1 MWNEKV
7 IARWPACNKCLEN
20 GNYYCLQCFTFSKP
34 DWLQGDRYLLLSVSM
49 NCFLGGVSELEG
61 RDVMQPPGAFF
72 LKPEERVSWHS
83 PGSLTGLY
91 GSPPPCQWC
100 HLWWVASSP
109 GASVFF
115 LQGGVQSKLDLVGL
129 WGRFKG
135 LSLGLVHTRPSIKV
149 ESEELTWH
157 TEAWGKSKE
166 TLSHPRW
173 EKQIVCL
180 GSVFFLES
188 YLSWEIK

>member
-72 LKPEERVSWHS
+72 LKPEERV
-83 PGSLTGLY
+83 
-91 GSPPPCQWC
+91 PPCSNWIQTRADNS
-100 HLWWVASSP
+100 L
-109 GASVFF
+109 
-115 LQGGVQSKLDLVGL
+115 LEQGGHNPADRLVVLRKTEHNSVPEFTVDHFDNPWGWFDCLVVLNLFLDKRSRLAQFG
-129 WGRFKG
+129 WDIPP
-135 LSLGLVHTRPSIKV
+135 HPSAPIW
-149 ESEELTWH
+149 L
-157 TEAWGKSKE
+157 A
-166 TLSHPRW
+166 
-173 EKQIVCL
+173 
-180 GSVFFLES
+180 
-188 YLSWEIK
+188 